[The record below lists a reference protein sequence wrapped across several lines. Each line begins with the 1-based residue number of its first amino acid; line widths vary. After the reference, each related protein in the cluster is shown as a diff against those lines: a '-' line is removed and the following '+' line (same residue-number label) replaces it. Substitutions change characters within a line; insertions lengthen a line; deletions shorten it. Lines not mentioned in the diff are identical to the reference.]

1 MTLEMERSVM
11 SDLIIKWNEAIFKKC
26 VIFFTIIF
34 FLLILFG
41 FSSIFLKNTKED
53 RRSQENANKR
63 KIVAWSSFI

>member
-1 MTLEMERSVM
+1 MC
-11 SDLIIKWNEAIFKKC
+11 NIFYNH
-26 VIFFTIIF
+26 ILFAN
-34 FLLILFG
+34 LFG